1 MDMSN
6 VLSMIEGDNY
16 VDVVTKLDKM
26 ARAQELVRDV
36 QSSLQ
41 RIRRLKQDL
50 KQEEANLKELLRTN
64 IEEDKELTDLLGEL
78 SDGEKSE

>member
-1 MDMSN
+1 MSN